1 MINLNFAPNE
11 NFSDALTSFLL
22 LFQPWRWKIGKEQD
36 KIKKE
41 ILKKLLN
48 VSRLTFNVSIFLSGR
63 SALYHL
69 LKSLNLKKG
78 DEVLVQAFTCEAVV
92 LPIVALN
99 LKPVFFDIEK
109 QSFSANPIDLEK
121 KLSEKSKVVI
131 LQHTFGITPS
141 QREKILSIIRKHNLV
156 LIEDIAHGINSKF
169 EARNSKLEKNHFF
182 LLSFGRS
189 KSLSSVFGGAIV
201 TSNKLIAKKLDSLNL
216 SYPSYSLIFKL
227 LLYKP
232 IAFITKSTYNIYLG
246 KILHFFSQKFN
257 LLIPE
262 ITKKEK
268 AGEYDH
274 FFDKKYPNALAILL
288 LNQLKRLEK
297 IQDKRKR
304 IVNFYLKNLNNVTS
318 STTSDVVIK
327 LQVTQSIIRF
337 PLLIENRDKILQNLA
352 KRGIF
357 LGRWYD
363 SPVAP
368 KGFPLDKVGYKWGSC
383 PVAEEVCQKII
394 NLPTNNIKLNEVE
407 KLTKIL
413 NDVIYEN
420 QNHK

>member
-1 MINLNFAPNE
+1 MINLNLAPNE
-11 NFSDALTSFLL
+11 TFSDALTSFLL
-22 LFQPWRWKIGKEQD
+22 LFQPWRWKRGKELQ
-36 KIKKE
+36 KIKNV
-41 ILKKLLN
+41 ILKNYLN
-48 VSRLTFNVSIFLSGR
+48 VSSSTFYVSLFFSGR

-69 LKSLNLKKG
+69 LKSLNLKKD

-99 LKPVFFDIEK
+99 LKPVFFDIERK
-109 QSFSANPIDLEK
+109 SFSANPIDLEK

-141 QREKILSIIRKHNLV
+141 QREKILSIIRQNNLV
-156 LIEDIAHGINSKF
+156 LIEDIAHGINISKIKMKN
-169 EARNSKLEKNHFF
+169 AKLKNHFY

-201 TSNKLIAKKLDSLNL
+201 TNNKKIAKKLDSFNL
-216 SYPSYSLIFKL
+216 PYPSYSLIFKL

-232 IAFITKSTYNIYLG
+232 IVFIIKLTYNIYLG
-246 KILHFFSQKFN
+246 KIIHFFSQKFN

-268 AGEYDH
+268 AGKYDH

-288 LNQLKRLEK
+288 LNQLKRFSK
-297 IQDKRKR
+297 IQNQRKKM
-304 IVNFYLKNLNNVTS
+304 VNFYLKNLNNVTGY
-318 STTSDVVIK
+318 K
-327 LQVTQSIIRF
+327 LQVTGSIIRF
-337 PLLIENRDKILQNLA
+337 PLIIENRDKILQNLA
-352 KRGIF
+352 KKGIF

-368 KGFPLDKVGYKWGSC
+368 KGFPLDKVGYRWGSC
-383 PVAEEVCQKII
+383 PQAEEICQKII
-394 NLPTNNIKLNEVE
+394 NLPTNNIKLNEE
-407 KLTKIL
+407 KKLTKIL

>member
-1 MINLNFAPNE
+1 MINLNLAPNE
-11 NFSDALTSFLL
+11 TFSDALTSFLL
-22 LFQPWRWKIGKEQD
+22 LFQPWRWKRGKEQD

-48 VSRLTFNVSIFLSGR
+48 VSRLTFNVSLFLSGR

-99 LKPVFFDIEK
+99 LKPVFYDIEK

-121 KLSEKSKVVI
+121 KLSKKSKVVI

-156 LIEDIAHGINSKF
+156 LIEDIAHGINISKIKMQN
-169 EARNSKLEKNHFF
+169 AKLKNHFY

-201 TSNKLIAKKLDSLNL
+201 TNNKTIAKKLDSLNL

-232 IAFITKSTYNIYLG
+232 IVFLIKLTYNIYLG
-246 KILHFFSQKFN
+246 RLVHFFAQKFN

-262 ITKKEK
+262 ITKKER
-268 AGEYDH
+268 AGEYDTL
-274 FFDKKYPNALAILL
+274 FDKKYPNALAILL

-297 IQDKRKR
+297 IQDQRKR
-304 IVNFYLKNLNNVTS
+304 IVNFYLKNLNYVS
-318 STTSDVVIK
+318 RSTLYVSQP
-327 LQVTQSIIRF
+327 LIRF
-337 PLLIENRDKILQNLA
+337 PLLIKNRQKILQNLA
-352 KRGIF
+352 KKGIF

-363 SPVAP
+363 NPVAP
-368 KGFPLDKVGYKWGSC
+368 KGFPLEKVGYRWGSY

-394 NLPTNNIKLNEVE
+394 NLPTTNIKLIEAEN
-407 KLTKIL
+407 LTKIL
-413 NDVIYEN
+413 NDVVYEN

>member
-1 MINLNFAPNE
+1 MINLNLAPNE
-11 NFSDALTSFLL
+11 TFSDALTSFLL
-22 LFQPWRWKIGKEQD
+22 IFQLWRWKRGKEQD
-36 KIKKE
+36 EIKKE
-41 ILKKLLN
+41 ILKKFLN
-48 VSRLTFNVSIFLSGR
+48 VSPSTFHVSLFLSGR

-92 LPIVALN
+92 LPIVALK
-99 LKPVFFDIEK
+99 LKPVFFDIERK
-109 QSFSANPIDLEK
+109 SFSANPIDLEK

-141 QREKILSIIRKHNLV
+141 QREKILFIIRKHNLL
-156 LIEDIAHGINSKF
+156 LIEDIAHGINISKIKMKN
-169 EARNSKLEKNHFF
+169 AKLKNHFF

-189 KSLSSVFGGAIV
+189 KSLYSVFGGAIV
-201 TSNKLIAKKLDSLNL
+201 TNNKKIAKKLDSFNL
-216 SYPSYSLIFKL
+216 PYSSYSLIFKL

-232 IAFITKSTYNIYLG
+232 IAFITKLTYNIYLG
-246 KILHFFSQKFN
+246 KIIHFFSQKFN

-288 LNQLKRLEK
+288 LNQLNRFTKT
-297 IQDKRKR
+297 QNQRKK
-304 IVNFYLKNLNNVTS
+304 IVNFYLKNLNKVTS

-337 PLLIENRDKILQNLA
+337 PLLIENRDKILKNLA
-352 KRGIF
+352 KKGIF

-368 KGFPLDKVGYKWGSC
+368 KGFPLDKVGYRWGSC

-394 NLPTNNIKLNEVE
+394 NLPTNNIKLNEAK

-413 NDVIYEN
+413 NDVLKTKI
-420 QNHK
+420 